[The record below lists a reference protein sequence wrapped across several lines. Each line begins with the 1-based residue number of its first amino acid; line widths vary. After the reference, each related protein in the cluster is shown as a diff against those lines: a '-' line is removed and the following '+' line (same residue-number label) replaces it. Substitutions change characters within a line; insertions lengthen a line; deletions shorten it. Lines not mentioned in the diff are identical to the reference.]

1 MFSHDDLSK
10 LIRANPSIAVSIFL
24 PTQMA
29 GRETQQNAI
38 AMKNLFA
45 QARGALD
52 TYGVPK
58 AQADEMLAP
67 AAKLIT
73 DFDFWQHQ
81 EHGLAVFLSENG
93 MQTFKLPISVAERV
107 VVGQGF
113 HIAPLLGLQDQ
124 NAPFIV
130 LTATADDIH
139 VYQANRFEMTPIQID
154 DLPQAMTD
162 MTQTPNDY
170 EAGLQSGGYGR
181 PNTGGKNMP
190 KTQVFG
196 DAPPEWRKGRQ
207 EEYARHIAAAV
218 GAYMADKPQKVVVIA
233 DAALGGCI
241 TNADALSAHIAG
253 FAELNPASQTA
264 ASLHAAA
271 AAQMQPIHAQ
281 ILEETLQRFDA
292 MLGRKDGAACTQTA
306 AVIAAAQAGQIE
318 VLFVAQ
324 GAALLQELEAETG
337 GTPPKVGAPA
347 RMHDLVDMAA
357 QMALRHG
364 GSVKVVSP
372 DRLPQGNVMAAILR
386 Y

>member
-10 LIRANPSIAVSIFL
+10 LISANPSIAVSLFL

-38 AMKNLFA
+38 AMKNLLA
-45 QARGALD
+45 QARDALD
-52 TYGVPK
+52 AYGVPK
-58 AQADEMLAP
+58 AQADDMLAP
-67 AAKLIT
+67 AVRLIT

-93 MQTFKLPISVAERV
+93 MQTFKLPITLAERV
-107 VVGQGF
+107 VVGKGF

-124 NAPFIV
+124 NAPFV
-130 LTATADDIH
+130 VVTATADAIGI
-139 VYQANRFEMTPIQID
+139 YQANRFEMTPVEID
-154 DLPQAMTD
+154 DLPQALTD
-162 MTQTPNDY
+162 MPQAPNAY

-181 PNTGGKNMP
+181 PNTGGQNMP

-196 DAPPEWRKGRQ
+196 DAPPEWRKGRL

-218 GAYMADKPQKVVVIA
+218 AAYIADKPQKVIVIA
-233 DAALGGCI
+233 DAALGGNI
-241 TNADALSAHIAG
+241 TKAEALSAHIAG
-253 FAELNPASQTA
+253 FVELNPASQTA

-271 AAQMQPIHAQ
+271 TAQMQPIYAQ
-281 ILEETLQRFDA
+281 TLEDAMQRFDA
-292 MLGRKDGAACTQTA
+292 MLGRKDGAACIQTPA
-306 AVIAAAQAGQIE
+306 LVAAAQAGQIE

-324 GAALLQELEAETG
+324 GGALLQELDAETG
-337 GTPPKVGAPA
+337 GEIHKVGAPA

-357 QMALRHG
+357 QMSLRHG

-372 DRLPQGNVMAAILR
+372 DRLPQGHVMAAILR